1 MVLLQTPM
9 NRANQRVAAEV
20 FADDFMRYKLS
31 LVSERSKLA
40 KKTKNRSEYIL
51 EHVIWWNSSRE
62 TFYNQKF
69 CSEESNLVKS
79 FDTAIKINIICCF
92 VGA

>member
-1 MVLLQTPM
+1 VLVLLQTPL

-51 EHVIWWNSSRE
+51 EHVI
-62 TFYNQKF
+62 
-69 CSEESNLVKS
+69 
-79 FDTAIKINIICCF
+79 
-92 VGA
+92 